1 MQSTN
6 FTRKSLILTL
16 ALAVAS
22 CQSTVGAGSTEQ
34 NKSVPAADNFTQ
46 KVKTLAQEYPPL
58 YRVSWNVCGVQKRV
72 SIGRTLLNQC
82 VDAQSTR
89 TMLVWGAT
97 GGYKLIPTHQYTGGV
112 QSHLFVESKGCFGLN
127 KPSSNAQ
134 YYKARTFLVAQ
145 LAQKDK
151 FKPTA
156 QVKLT
161 QLSDEEKKDAIAE
174 LITNPPETFS
184 PVVTPDDCQ
193 SEQQWTSVY
202 ARAIPPGYK

>member
-6 FTRKSLILTL
+6 FTRKSLILSL

-22 CQSTVGAGSTEQ
+22 CQSTVGAGSNEQ
-34 NKSVPAADNFTQ
+34 NTSVPATDNFPQ
-46 KVKTLAQEYPPL
+46 KVKTLAQKYPPL
-58 YRVSWNVCGVQKRV
+58 YRISWNVCGVQKRV
-72 SIGRTLLNQC
+72 SIGKTVKNQC
-82 VDAQSTR
+82 VDTQSSR
-89 TMLVWGAT
+89 PMLLWGAT
-97 GGYKLIPTHQYTGGV
+97 GAHKLIPTHQYVGGV

-127 KPSSNAQ
+127 EPSNTTE
-134 YYKARTFLVAQ
+134 YYKARTFLVGQ
-145 LAQKDK
+145 IEEKDK

-161 QLSDEEKKDAIAE
+161 QLSLQEKEDAIAD

-193 SEQQWTSVY
+193 SEAQWTQVY
-202 ARAIPPGYK
+202 KRAIPASY